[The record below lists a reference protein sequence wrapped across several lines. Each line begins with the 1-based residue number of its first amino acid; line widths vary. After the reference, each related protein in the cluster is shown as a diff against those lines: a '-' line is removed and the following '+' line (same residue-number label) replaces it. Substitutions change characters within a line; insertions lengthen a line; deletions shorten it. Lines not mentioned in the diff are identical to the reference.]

1 MSHFFV
7 NKFFQLVVGSSV
19 LFMTFFVCV
28 FKLTWRTLT
37 SWLIWVGGL
46 ITPCF
51 RYFRYFLETIQY
63 RNIWFV
69 IASCLVSDWGRAL
82 YEGTWR
88 ALCVV
93 GSMRLLSACGRL
105 EIFRI
110 RNFRSS
116 FDRSQLFAVMIVPA
130 IWVLYF
136 YTEAAVTIG
145 VFDSSIIF
153 RQIIYVS
160 VVGFSLHFVPSNQF
174 LLVTDFH

>member
-46 ITPCF
+46 ISPCF

-63 RNIWFV
+63 RNVWFV

-93 GSMRLLSACGRL
+93 GSMRLLSALRRL
-105 EIFRI
+105 EIFLI
-110 RNFRSS
+110 RNFQFC
-116 FDRSQLFAVMIVPA
+116 FDRCQPFALRIEPA
-130 IWVLYF
+130 VWVLYL
-136 YTEAAVTIG
+136 YTEAAVAIV

-160 VVGFSLHFVPSNQF
+160 VVCFSLHFVPSYQF

>member
-28 FKLTWRTLT
+28 FKLTIRTLT
-37 SWLIWVGGL
+37 SWLIWVSGL

-69 IASCLVSDWGRAL
+69 SCLVSDRGRAL

-93 GSMRLLSACGRL
+93 GSMRLLSALRRL
-105 EIFRI
+105 EVFLI
-110 RNFRSS
+110 RNFQFC
-116 FDRSQLFAVMIVPA
+116 FDRCQLFAVMIEPT
-130 IWVLYF
+130 IWVLYL
-136 YTEAAVTIG
+136 YTEAGVAVL

-153 RQIIYVS
+153 RQVTYVS
-160 VVGFSLHFVPSNQF
+160 VVCFSLRFVPTYQF